1 MSSAMM
7 QMAAVSGALVLGPV
21 IIGVFLVGGLI
32 GAFWFGDVFKSREPA
47 PPRPEEQPH
56 LPPEGAVRGIQEN
69 REPQEV
75 PQDGRRRLPH
85 EFGNLGT
92 RPGESQ
98 ERPRWG
104 KGTSGSFGGGGL
116 GAH

>member
-1 MSSAMM
+1 MSTAMM

-21 IIGVFLVGGLI
+21 IVGVLVVGMLI
-32 GAFWFGDVFKSREPA
+32 GAFWLGDVIKSREPA

-56 LPPEGAVRGIQEN
+56 LPPGGAVRGIQEN
-69 REPQEV
+69 REPDEV
-75 PQDGRRRLPH
+75 PTDGRRRLPH
-85 EFGNLGT
+85 EFGNLQT
-92 RPGESQ
+92 RPSESTD
-98 ERPRWG
+98 RPRWG

>member
-1 MSSAMM
+1 M
-7 QMAAVSGALVLGPV
+7 QLADTSGALALGPLIV
-21 IIGVFLVGGLI
+21 GLVVVALLI
-32 GAFWFGDVFKSREPA
+32 GAFWRGDILKSREPA

-56 LPPEGAVRGIQEN
+56 LPPEGAVRETREN
-69 REPQEV
+69 REPEEV

-92 RPGESQ
+92 RPSEST

-104 KGTSGSFGGGGL
+104 KGSSGSFGGGGL